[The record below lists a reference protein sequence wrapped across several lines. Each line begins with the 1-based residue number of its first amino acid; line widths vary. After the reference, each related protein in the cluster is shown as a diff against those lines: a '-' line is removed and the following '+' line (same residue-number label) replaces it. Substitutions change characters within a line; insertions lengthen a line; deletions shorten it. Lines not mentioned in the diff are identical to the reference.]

1 MDELK
6 KKKRVAKK
14 NAIKLPTE
22 LNKMKTE
29 TLMDCT
35 NSIGI
40 WQKKTLL
47 KTGIPRPHQAKIY
60 LQLLSSVGLSLKPK
74 AFSLISE

>member
-40 WQKKTLL
+40 WQKRLYL
-47 KTGIPRPHQAKIY
+47 KLESQGRIKLKSIY
-60 LQLLSSVGLSLKPK
+60 S
-74 AFSLISE
+74 F